1 MNRRGF
7 TLVELLVVT
16 GIFASLFGLLLAIG
30 RPNQASAVRR
40 AAQSIA
46 SVLLAAQSR
55 ALGNPAG
62 GGVIL
67 DPAGAANA
75 VTSISAADVQPFIT
89 GSCTIG
95 MPPSNLNSTS
105 ASVTISPNNA
115 SSSDLADGY
124 KIQFGNPGRASPWMS
139 FTSGNTVT
147 FRAAGGQT
155 LHNTIW
161 PRPATGGAGLN
172 VLIARYPNE
181 GETLFNLPPNV
192 AIDLSLS
199 GVGDGT
205 AFDATWSDLSGK
217 NAIGLTF
224 DSVGGVDAVMQGI
237 GATASAMHPLS
248 PFYLFVA
255 PLAVVGTGSALASDR
270 AMWVVVHPQTGRVT
284 VSSNV
289 ATIGTGSTALRDAR
303 AKARAQAAI
312 GK

>member
-16 GIFASLFGLLLAIG
+16 GIFASLFGLLLTMG

-46 SVLLAAQSR
+46 SVLLSAQSS

-62 GGVIL
+62 AGVIL
-67 DPAGAANA
+67 KPPAGSSA
-75 VTSISAADVQPFIT
+75 VTSISAADLPPVIAGTCT
-89 GSCTIG
+89 GG
-95 MPPSNLNSTS
+95 MPPANLNSTS
-105 ASVTISPNNA
+105 ASVTIQA
-115 SSSDLADGY
+115 GGFDLANGY

-139 FTSGNTVT
+139 LTSGNTVT
-147 FRAAGGQT
+147 FRAADSQT
-155 LHNTIW
+155 QQNTIW
-161 PRPATGGAGLN
+161 PQPAAGGLR
-172 VLIARYPNE
+172 VLVASYPSE
-181 GETLFNLPPNV
+181 GETLLTLPPNV
-192 AIDLSLS
+192 GIDLSLS
-199 GVGDGT
+199 GVGDGNT
-205 AFDATWSDLSGK
+205 FNPSWSDLSGK
-217 NAIGLTF
+217 SAIGLTF

-237 GATASAMHPLS
+237 GATASAVHPLS
-248 PFYLFVA
+248 PVYLFVA
-255 PLAVVGTGSALASDR
+255 PRAVVGSGSALASER

-289 ATIGTGSTALRDAR
+289 PQTSTGVTALRDAR

>member
-16 GIFASLFGLLLAIG
+16 GIFASLFGLLLTMG

-46 SVLLAAQSR
+46 SVLLSAQSS

-62 GGVIL
+62 AGVIL
-67 DPAGAANA
+67 KPPAGSSA
-75 VTSISAADVQPFIT
+75 VTSISAADLPPVIAGTCT
-89 GSCTIG
+89 GG
-95 MPPSNLNSTS
+95 MPPANLNSTS
-105 ASVTISPNNA
+105 ASVTIVPSV
-115 SSSDLADGY
+115 ADGY
-124 KIQFGNPGRASPWMS
+124 KIQFLNPARASPWMS
-139 FTSGNTVT
+139 LTSGNTVT
-147 FRAAGGQT
+147 FRSADSQT
-155 LHNTIW
+155 QQNTIW
-161 PRPATGGAGLN
+161 PAAGGMLR
-172 VLIARYPNE
+172 VLVASYPSE
-181 GETLFNLPPNV
+181 GETLLTLPPNV
-192 AIDLSLS
+192 GIDLSLS
-199 GVGDGT
+199 GVGDGNT
-205 AFDATWSDLSGK
+205 FNASWSDLSGK

-237 GATASAMHPLS
+237 GTGAASAVHPLS
-248 PFYLFVA
+248 PVYLFVA
-255 PLAVVGTGSALASDR
+255 PLAVVGTGSALASER

-289 ATIGTGSTALRDAR
+289 PQTSTGVTALRDAR

>member
-7 TLVELLVVT
+7 TLIELLVVT
-16 GIFASLFGLLLAIG
+16 GIFASLFGLLLTMG

-46 SVLLAAQSR
+46 SVLLSAQSS

-62 GGVIL
+62 AGVIL
-67 DPAGAANA
+67 KPPAGSSA
-75 VTSISAADVQPFIT
+75 VTSIAAADLPPVIAGT
-89 GSCTIG
+89 CTSG
-95 MPPSNLNSTS
+95 MPPADRNSTS
-105 ASVTISPNNA
+105 ASVTIVPSVAN
-115 SSSDLADGY
+115 GY
-124 KIQFGNPGRASPWMS
+124 KIQFLNPARASPWMS
-139 FTSGNTVT
+139 LTSGNTVT
-147 FRAAGGQT
+147 FRAADSQT
-155 LHNTIW
+155 QQNTIW
-161 PRPATGGAGLN
+161 PQPAAGGLS
-172 VLIARYPNE
+172 VLVASYPSE
-181 GETLFNLPPNV
+181 GETLLTLPPNV

-199 GVGDGT
+199 GVGDGNT
-205 AFDATWSDLSGK
+205 FNASWSDLSGK
-217 NAIGLTF
+217 SAIGLTF

-248 PFYLFVA
+248 PVYLFVA
-255 PLAVVGTGSALASDR
+255 PLAVVGTGSSLASER

-289 ATIGTGSTALRDAR
+289 PQTGTGAAALRDAR

>member
-7 TLVELLVVT
+7 TLIELLVVT
-16 GIFASLFGLLLAIG
+16 GIFASLFGLLLTMG

-46 SVLLAAQSR
+46 SVLLSAQSS

-62 GGVIL
+62 AGVIL
-67 DPAGAANA
+67 DPAAGSSA
-75 VTSISAADVQPFIT
+75 VTSISAADLPPVIAGTCT
-89 GSCTIG
+89 GG
-95 MPPSNLNSTS
+95 MPPANLNSTS
-105 ASVTISPNNA
+105 ASVSIVPSV
-115 SSSDLADGY
+115 ADGY
-124 KIQFGNPGRASPWMS
+124 KIQFGNPGRASPWMAL
-139 FTSGNTVT
+139 TSGNTVT
-147 FRAAGGQT
+147 FRVADSQT
-155 LHNTIW
+155 QQNTIW
-161 PRPATGGAGLN
+161 PQPAAGGMLR
-172 VLIARYPNE
+172 VLVASYPSE
-181 GETLFNLPPNV
+181 GETLFTLAPTV

-199 GVGDGT
+199 GVGDGNT
-205 AFDATWSDLSGK
+205 FNASWSDLSGK
-217 NAIGLTF
+217 SAIGLTF

-237 GATASAMHPLS
+237 GTTASAMHPLS
-248 PFYLFVA
+248 PVYLFVA

-289 ATIGTGSTALRDAR
+289 PQTGTGATALRDAR